1 MHVQVV
7 QFIVR
12 ITPHRHIFSIHM
24 QVLNDGYIH
33 PIHPPHPFPLHCRP
47 LCVALSKG
55 SVLIILV
62 ILSFVMSVLPAD
74 SDQQKHA
81 AQGIQA
87 TLFQDQCHH
96 IRCSQS
102 EQGAA
107 ALLKYIHSRTFVFD
121 V

>member
-1 MHVQVV
+1 MMDMY
-7 QFIVR
+7 
-12 ITPHRHIFSIHM
+12 TPSTYPRA
-24 QVLNDGYIH
+24 
-33 PIHPPHPFPLHCRP
+33 PCPFPLHCSR

-81 AQGIQA
+81 AHGIQA
-87 TLFQDQCHH
+87 ILFQDRCHH
-96 IRCSQS
+96 NRCSQS

-107 ALLKYIHSRTFVFD
+107 ALLKYIHSRTFDLD
-121 V
+121 VQWYIQR